1 MTELTGLEPFEK
13 RWPFV
18 DASRPEVTV
27 FSEGRHLLLA
37 PGVVH
42 EERKVVGVE
51 LQVAG
56 RGYAVLRDI
65 CIKGDSGL
73 LRDPWTVLGPHA
85 TTVHR
90 EALRDEGLRSRPKVA
105 CTGEGRAVLDVIG
118 DVQVTLAFLFL
129 VTKNDM
135 YGPGFSAE
143 ELLGP
148 DLAAR
153 LRGDR

>member
-1 MTELTGLEPFEK
+1 LSGPDFTKLELEQRSEVLER

-18 DASRPEVTV
+18 DASRHEVTV
-27 FSEGRHLLLA
+27 FGEGRHALLA
-37 PGVVH
+37 PGVVY

-56 RGYAVLRDI
+56 RGYAVLRDV

-85 TTVHR
+85 TTLNR
-90 EALRDEGLRSRPKVA
+90 ERLRDELRFRPTVA
-105 CTGEGRAVLDVIG
+105 HTGEGRAVLDAVG

-129 VTKNDM
+129 VTKNDL
-135 YGPGFSAE
+135 YGPG
-143 ELLGP
+143 
-148 DLAAR
+148 R
-153 LRGDR
+153 